1 MMPSV
6 PPRPLHLASASYKP
20 AGNAERLKVDLG
32 SKGWK
37 PGEGKGDACLCGPGL
52 QNQGDQLCISIPPP
66 PPYQVPNGLRIPKLG
81 APSTSG
87 LAELPCQLP
96 GTGERI
102 GGIWVVLKADI
113 TETPRFRKTT
123 KSYMGRK
130 KITEEPAREMSTKN
144 LTMREERG
152 EEEVEGGPQGARGHP
167 LCPIA

>member
-1 MMPSV
+1 MQSGSRWIWAARGGSQEREKEMP
-6 PPRPLHLASASYKP
+6 ASA
-20 AGNAERLKVDLG
+20 GQ
-32 SKGWK
+32 
-37 PGEGKGDACLCGPGL
+37 ACRIKE
-52 QNQGDQLCISIPPP
+52 ISSAFPFPPP

-113 TETPRFRKTT
+113 TETPHFRKTT

-144 LTMREERG
+144 LTMREDYRE
-152 EEEVEGGPQGARGHP
+152 QGDILSVPSPRTCLSP
-167 LCPIA
+167 